1 MKAFCWFVK
10 QSIISST
17 VLGQVVL
24 WNISK
29 RYDVGNIRHLVNS
42 GPSFKT
48 DIKNDL
54 TQGGYFATV
63 NIGTPG
69 QELTLQL
76 DTGSSD
82 VWVPSASASI
92 CHDKREGGC
101 SLGSFDPTQ
110 SSTFSDVGKNL
121 FQISYLDKSS
131 STGDYF
137 TDRIQLGPDSLENFT
152 MGLGTATSVSY
163 GLVGVGYV
171 NNEASAD
178 TIQQLYPNLPV
189 ALANAKLINTVA
201 YSLWLNDLDA
211 STGNILFG
219 GVDTEEFIGPLTRI
233 PILLDKTANNYT
245 SFMVSLYSI
254 EASSSSGHDIL
265 TTQELPLPVVLDS
278 GTSLSFLPPDL
289 VDQVWAEVGAKYD
302 EDVGLALL
310 PCAAANSEGY
320 FSFTFSGPLGP
331 RINVTMAELVFQLSG
346 GSPKPKSGHH
356 RGKSVCGFGISK
368 QSAPPYLLGDT
379 FLRSAYVVY
388 DLVNNEIGI
397 AQTNFNSTKS
407 NVVAFASRGAT
418 IPSATAAPD
427 YDGSVPPQPTQTDLN
442 AAKGFQ
448 DVENVAIFPNPR
460 SGPGLTVIIMA
471 VAFAL
476 L

>member
-1 MKAFCWFVK
+1 MKAFSWLVK
-10 QSIISST
+10 PTILSSA

-29 RYDVGNIRHLVNS
+29 RYDVGNIRHLVNN

-48 DIKNDL
+48 DINNDL

-82 VWVPSASASI
+82 VWVPASSAI
-92 CHDKREGGC
+92 
-101 SLGSFDPTQ
+101 DP
-110 SSTFSDVGKNL
+110 SKSTTFNDVGQNL
-121 FQISYLDKSS
+121 FQISYLDNSS

-137 TDRIQLGPDSLENFT
+137 ADRIQLGPDSLQNFT
-152 MGLGTATSVSY
+152 MGLGTATSVAY

-171 NNEASAD
+171 NNEASVD

-189 ALANAKLINTVA
+189 ALANAQLINTVA
-201 YSLWLNDLDA
+201 YSLWLNDLNA
-211 STGNILFG
+211 QTGNILFG
-219 GVDTEEFIGPLTRI
+219 GVDTEEFTGPLTRI
-233 PILLDKTANNYT
+233 PILLDRTVNNYT

-254 EASSSSGHDIL
+254 EASSPSGSDVL
-265 TTQELPLPVVLDS
+265 TVPELPLPVVLDS
-278 GTSLSFLPPDL
+278 GTSLTFLPPDL

-310 PCAAANSEGY
+310 PCAAAKSQGY
-320 FSFTFSGPLGP
+320 FSFAFSGPLGP
-331 RINVTMAELVFQLSG
+331 RINVTMAELVFQLDG
-346 GSPKPKSGHH
+346 GKQKQKLQRR

-368 QSAPPYLLGDT
+368 QTDPPYLLGDT

-397 AQTNFNSTKS
+397 AQTNFNSTQS
-407 NVVAFASRGAT
+407 NVVAFASHGAP
-418 IPSATAAPD
+418 IPSATAAPN
-427 YDGSVPPQPTQTDLN
+427 YDGRGPPQPTKTDLD
-442 AAKGFQ
+442 AASGFQ
-448 DVENVAIFPNPR
+448 DFQNVATMPNPR
-460 SGPGLTVIIMA
+460 SDLGLAITIMA
-471 VAFAL
+471 LVFAFL
-476 L
+476 